1 MMQPF
6 TVLTGRAAP
15 LMQTNINTDVVI
27 RIERLT
33 NANRS
38 TIGPY
43 ALEALRYLADGSENP
58 EFPFNQP
65 KYRDAPIMIAGRNF
79 GCGSSREGAVWAL
92 MGMGLRCV
100 IAESFGD
107 IFYGNCFQ
115 NGMLPIRLP
124 DPVVQDLV
132 RESTSSDQ
140 PFTVDLQAMAVTTP
154 SGRTIPFKIDPLRRD
169 AMLAGLDDIGLTL
182 SQGSDIDA
190 WQAADRARH
199 PWIWRTGEAG
209 V

>member
-1 MMQPF
+1 MEPF
-6 TVLTGRAAP
+6 RVVKGGAAA

-33 NANRS
+33 NADRS
-38 TIGPY
+38 KLGRF
-43 ALEALRYLADGSENP
+43 ALEALRYRADGSENP
-58 EFPFNQP
+58 DFPFNQS
-65 KYRDAPIMIAGRNF
+65 KYRDAPILIAGRNF

-124 DPVVQDLV
+124 DSQIQMLA
-132 RESTSSDQ
+132 REAAELSGA
-140 PFTVDLQAMAVTTP
+140 FTVDLERSKVTTP
-154 SGRTIPFKIDPLRRD
+154 SGRTVDFTIDPMRRE
-169 AMLAGLDDIGLTL
+169 ALLAGLDDIGLTL
-182 SQGSDIDA
+182 ARSSAIGV
-190 WQAADRARH
+190 WQSADRLAR
-199 PWIWRTGEAG
+199 PWVWDTGGRPAR
-209 V
+209 